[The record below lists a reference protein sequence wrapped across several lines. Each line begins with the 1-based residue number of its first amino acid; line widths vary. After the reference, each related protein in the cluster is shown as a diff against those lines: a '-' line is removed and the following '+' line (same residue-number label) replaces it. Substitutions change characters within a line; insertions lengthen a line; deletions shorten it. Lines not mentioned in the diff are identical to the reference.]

1 MSGGRLRRRLHTVAR
16 AAGWYA
22 AVTSTAQVAAVVGV
36 VAVDEIRKRRNPPPG
51 GYASQPPVAVDVGG
65 SGITTY
71 TSGRDLYEA
80 MLSAIEGAQHTIYFE
95 SYIWKADDVGQGF
108 KDALVAASQRGV
120 AVYVVY
126 DAFANLVVPPSFYRL
141 PAPIHVLRFPVL
153 RSAMITR
160 PGIRSLGRDH
170 RKILVVDSATGFVGG
185 YNIGRLYADHWRDT
199 HLRVQGPAVWELDN
213 AFCDFWNQYRGRHLP
228 ALPDR
233 GAASWDART
242 EAASNAPSR
251 LLFPVRGIYLKAI
264 DRASERVYITQAY
277 FIPDEEILASLLAA
291 ARRGVD
297 VRVIVPEYSNHVVAD
312 WVARGYFG
320 RLLAGGV
327 SIWLYRNAMVH
338 AKTATVDGRW
348 STVGTANIDRLSLT
362 GNYEV
367 NLEVYSDEQA
377 AEMERIFEMD
387 LGNCRRLTYEEW
399 ARRHHLA
406 RVVERLLKPLQ
417 PLL

>member
-1 MSGGRLRRRLHTVAR
+1 
-16 AAGWYA
+16 
-22 AVTSTAQVAAVVGV
+22 VTSTAQVAAVMGV

-80 MLSAIEGAQHTIYFE
+80 MLSAIEGARHTIYFE
-95 SYIWKADDVGQGF
+95 SYIWKADDVGQRF